1 LRALATR
8 CLRNVRTNSFAYSP
22 WHLTDAI
29 QLPKQL
35 AADGSNMLAA
45 LTRKKEERILDLL
58 ERLDR
63 AVRKAAEEKQFTD
76 EING

>member
-1 LRALATR
+1 
-8 CLRNVRTNSFAYSP
+8 
-22 WHLTDAI
+22 
-29 QLPKQL
+29 
-35 AADGSNMLAA
+35 MLAA